1 MTPSPRLAML
11 AALGLPLALLG
22 VFGRPLLA
30 LALAYDAAI
39 VLLAAA
45 DRLAAGDPH
54 RLELARRLPPRWIQ
68 GRRDLIRLE
77 ARWTGARRGRFL
89 VRDLPP
95 ASFDAPGA
103 RFQISLL
110 AGRAVELAYEAV
122 PRERGHHEFRQLAVR
137 SMGPFGLLQ
146 RRALLDVAE
155 RAKVY
160 PDLVSI
166 PAREAAIGPAPRW
179 AIGARRARASG
190 EGREFHQLREYTSGD
205 DVRMIDWKA
214 FARHARPAVRE
225 HRAERNQR
233 ILILIDAGRMMTI
246 LVGDRQRFDWAVQA
260 AGRLARAA
268 LSYGDLVGLGVFSR
282 EVMARIAPAKG
293 RGQIARIASLLCEA
307 RSSLDEPDLGRALGT
322 LLRGGARRTLV
333 VVFTELADPR
343 AAETV
348 VRHIGALAPRHLGL
362 VVTLAD
368 TDLEAE
374 RALVPEGAE
383 DAYRRVAADELWQ
396 DSLLTEKAL
405 RSRGALVARARAD
418 ALAAHAVESYLEIK
432 RRGRL

>member
-1 MTPSPRLAML
+1 M
-11 AALGLPLALLG
+11 
-22 VFGRPLLA
+22 
-30 LALAYDAAI
+30 
-39 VLLAAA
+39 
-45 DRLAAGDPH
+45 
-54 RLELARRLPPRWIQ
+54 
-68 GRRDLIRLE
+68 
-77 ARWTGARRGRFL
+77 
-89 VRDLPP
+89 
-95 ASFDAPGA
+95 
-103 RFQISLL
+103 
-110 AGRAVELAYEAV
+110 
-122 PRERGHHEFRQLAVR
+122 
-137 SMGPFGLLQ
+137 
-146 RRALLDVAE
+146 
-155 RAKVY
+155 
-160 PDLVSI
+160 
-166 PAREAAIGPAPRW
+166 
-179 AIGARRARASG
+179 
-190 EGREFHQLREYTSGD
+190 
-205 DVRMIDWKA
+205 
-214 FARHARPAVRE
+214 
-225 HRAERNQR
+225 
-233 ILILIDAGRMMTI
+233 
-246 LVGDRQRFDWAVQA
+246 
-260 AGRLARAA
+260 
-268 LSYGDLVGLGVFSR
+268 
-282 EVMARIAPAKG
+282 
-293 RGQIARIASLLCEA
+293 CEA